1 MLNPLQMEI
10 KLSLMQI
17 KKKKSLPL
25 HGLSYISFVMRWI
38 NVDDKR
44 YIYLI
49 QVVACEFMKLPMVM
63 HHN

>member
-1 MLNPLQMEI
+1 M
-10 KLSLMQI
+10 K

-25 HGLSYISFVMRWI
+25 HWLSYISFVMRCI